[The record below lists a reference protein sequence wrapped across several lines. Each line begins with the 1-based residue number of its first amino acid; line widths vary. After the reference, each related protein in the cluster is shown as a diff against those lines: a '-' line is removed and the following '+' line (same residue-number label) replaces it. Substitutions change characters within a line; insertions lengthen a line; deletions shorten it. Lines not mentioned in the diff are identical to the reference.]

1 MLYSRLLGKTL
12 RQAPADAETISHQ
25 LLLRAGMVSQL
36 AAGVYSLLPL
46 GWRVLHRIEQIV
58 REEMDAAGGQ
68 QVLMPALHPR
78 ELWQESGRDATM
90 NGVLFRL
97 ADRRE
102 RELVLGPTHEE
113 VITTL
118 VRQNVRSYRDLP
130 MTPYQIQTKFRDEAR
145 PRAGL
150 IRGREFLMKDA
161 YSFHAD
167 EASLDET
174 YEAMKRAYTS
184 IFERCGLPSVMVEA
198 DSGAIGGKASHEFM
212 LLADSGEDEV
222 LLCSH
227 CGYAAN
233 GEKAEFVKPA
243 GASEPARALGDV
255 HTPGKKTIPELA
267 EFLGVP
273 PASTLKAVFY
283 IADGELVFVTIR
295 GDLGVNDIKLKNTL
309 KVTELRLATDHEVQK
324 AQLVAGSASA
334 VGLNDFKHVADDS
347 ITMGSNFVAGA
358 NKPDY
363 HLLNVN
369 YPRDFKAD
377 VITDIS
383 LARPGHQCARCNHGT
398 LTVRRGIEVGHIFK
412 LGTGYSQTLGA
423 LFTDAYGQERPIIM
437 GCYGIGVSR
446 VLAAAVEQN
455 HDDKG
460 ILWPQAIAPFQ
471 VHLVGLNM
479 DNPEVGPKAWDL
491 YRALQHAGI
500 DVLFDDRTE
509 SAGVKFN
516 DADLLG
522 IPLRVTVS
530 PRTLAKDGVEVKAR
544 TDKDAAVVPLP
555 EAVTWLRERLG

>member
-1 MLYSRLLGKTL
+1 MPTL
-12 RQAPADAETISHQ
+12 Q
-25 LLLRAGMVSQL
+25 
-36 AAGVYSLLPL
+36 
-46 GWRVLHRIEQIV
+46 
-58 REEMDAAGGQ
+58 
-68 QVLMPALHPR
+68 PR

-102 RELVLGPTHEE
+102 RELVLGPTHQEG
-113 VITTL
+113 ITTL
-118 VRQNVRSYRDLP
+118 VRQPVRSYRDLP

-167 EASLDET
+167 EASLDAT
-174 YEAMKRAYTS
+174 YEAMKQAYGN
-184 IFERCGLPSVMVEA
+184 IFERCGLPAVMVEA

-222 LLCSH
+222 LLCGD

-233 GEKAEFVKPA
+233 AEKAQFVKTP
-243 GASEPARALGDV
+243 GISEAARPLGEV

-267 EFLGVP
+267 EFLGIAP
-273 PASTLKAVFY
+273 SSTLKAVFY

-295 GDLGVNDIKLKNTL
+295 GDLEVNDVKLQNAL
-309 KVTELRLATDHEVQK
+309 KATELRLAVDHEVQR
-324 AQLVAGSASA
+324 ARLVAGSASA
-334 VGLNDFKHVADDS
+334 VGLDDFKHVADES
-347 ITMGSNFVAGA
+347 IAMGGNFVAGA

-377 VITDIS
+377 LITDIA

-398 LTVRRGIEVGHIFK
+398 LSARRGIEVGHIFK
-412 LGTGYSQTLGA
+412 LGARYSETLGA
-423 LFTDAYGQERPIIM
+423 LFTDAGGQERPIIM

-455 HDDKG
+455 HDEKG
-460 ILWPQAIAPFQ
+460 ILWPQSIAPFQ
-471 VHLVGLNM
+471 AHLLGLNM

-522 IPLRVTVS
+522 LPLRITVS

-544 TDKDAAVVPLP
+544 QEKEAVLVPLP
-555 EAVTWLRERLG
+555 EAVTWLQQRLG

>member
-1 MLYSRLLGKTL
+1 
-12 RQAPADAETISHQ
+12 
-25 LLLRAGMVSQL
+25 
-36 AAGVYSLLPL
+36 
-46 GWRVLHRIEQIV
+46 
-58 REEMDAAGGQ
+58 
-68 QVLMPALHPR
+68 
-78 ELWQESGRDATM
+78 M

-97 ADRRE
+97 EDRRE
-102 RELVLGPTHEE
+102 RQMVLGPTHEE
-113 VITTL
+113 VVTTL

-130 MTPYQIQTKFRDEAR
+130 ITAYQVQTKFRDEAR

-167 EASLDET
+167 EASLDAT
-174 YEAMKRAYTS
+174 YEAMKTAYTNV
-184 IFERCGLPSVMVEA
+184 FARCGLPSVMVEA

-233 GEKAEFVKPA
+233 AEKAGFVKTPGPQEA
-243 GASEPARALGDV
+243 ARDLGEV
-255 HTPGKKTIPELA
+255 HTPGKRTIA
-267 EFLGVP
+267 DVAGFLGIG
-273 PASTLKAVFY
+273 ADQTLKALFY

-295 GDLGVNDIKLKNTL
+295 GDLEVNEVKLKNTL
-309 KVTELRLATDHEVQK
+309 KATDLRLANDQEVSR
-324 AQLVAGSASA
+324 ARLVAGSASA
-334 VGLNDFKHVADDS
+334 VGLEEFKHVADDS
-347 ITMGSNFVAGA
+347 ITLGSNFVAGA

-369 YPRDFKAD
+369 YPRDFRAD
-377 VITDIS
+377 TVTDIS
-383 LARPGHQCARCNHGT
+383 LARPGHTCAACNHGD
-398 LTVRRGIEVGHIFK
+398 LAARRGIEVGHIFK
-412 LGTGYSQTLGA
+412 LGIGYSETLGA
-423 LFTDAYGQERPIIM
+423 LFTDAEGQERPIIM

-460 ILWPQAIAPFQ
+460 ILWPRAIAPFQ

-479 DNPEVGPKAWDL
+479 DNPEVGPRAWDL

-500 DVLFDDRTE
+500 DALFDDRVE

-530 PRTLAKDGVEVKAR
+530 PRTLAKDGVELKGR
-544 TDKDAAVVPLP
+544 QEKDAALVPLP
-555 EAVTWLRERLG
+555 EVVDRLRALLA